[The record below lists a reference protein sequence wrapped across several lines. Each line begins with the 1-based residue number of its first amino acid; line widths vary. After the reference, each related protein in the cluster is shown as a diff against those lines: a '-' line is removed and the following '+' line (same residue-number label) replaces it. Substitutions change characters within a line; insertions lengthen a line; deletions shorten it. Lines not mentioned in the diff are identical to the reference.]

1 MTTRAITDALKDRLG
16 TLVFTP
22 AIPIAW
28 QNRDHT
34 PAGDRFLSVVFVRAD
49 NDRLGIKGTMT
60 RRYGSLVVTV
70 CTKPNAGTGE
80 GESLADAVAA
90 HFPADLLLADLVR
103 ITAQPTVKDA
113 YLDGKFWRTPVV
125 IPYEA
130 LSL

>member
-1 MTTRAITDALKDRLG
+1 MTTRAITDELKSRLG

-28 QNRDHT
+28 PNRDF
-34 PAGDRFLSVVFVRAD
+34 AADGDRFLTVAFVRAE
-49 NDRLGIKGTMT
+49 NDRIGIKGAMA
-60 RRYGSLVVTV
+60 RRYGSMVVTV
-70 CTKPNAGTGE
+70 CSKTNAGTGE
-80 GESLADAVAA
+80 GESLADAIAA
-90 HFPADLLLADLVR
+90 HFGADLFLAGLVR